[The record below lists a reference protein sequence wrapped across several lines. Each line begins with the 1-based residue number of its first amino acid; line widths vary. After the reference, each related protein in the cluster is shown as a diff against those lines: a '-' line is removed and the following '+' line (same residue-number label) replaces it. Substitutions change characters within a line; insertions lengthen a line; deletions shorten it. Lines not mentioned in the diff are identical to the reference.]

1 MGVLS
6 LLVKLG
12 VDAAKFEMDLKRVQ
26 SLGEKFG
33 TSFKNAVTN
42 KLGQAFAASAVVG
55 FTKHLMNAADE
66 IKDLSEQLNL
76 TTDEIQR
83 LQILAGESGVS
94 FEKFGSVLSKFE
106 QIRIRATSGDKEA
119 IRVIN
124 DLGLSVEDLS
134 NKEYS
139 NLNLA
144 IRGAQAY
151 KESGRSAQT
160 TAAMVDIY
168 GLKLKTAA
176 AALAEYKSTEG
187 RELISEETLDTLARG
202 NNLFDEQIRRL
213 KALSSKPLAD
223 GITATADAIKYLND
237 QNTDLA
243 KAFNVK
249 VTPSQIGA
257 TMLGNLPGG
266 VQALKAAS
274 VNAPLPA
281 APPSPTNPPA
291 IGETLFER
299 VAGPKFS
306 LGGSQDPLARIGG
319 FTGFQSAQDNVVRQ
333 AIEQTLQLK
342 QISKNTGKTAD
353 RISQE

>member
-1 MGVLS
+1 MGILS
-6 LLVKLG
+6 MLVKLG
-12 VDAAKFEMDLKRVQ
+12 VDATKFEMDLKRVQ

-33 TSFKNAVTN
+33 TSFKNAVTSR
-42 KLGQAFAASAVVG
+42 LGQAFAASAVVG
-55 FTKHLMNAADE
+55 FTRHLMNAADE

-76 TTDEIQR
+76 TSDEVQR

-94 FEKFGSVLSKFE
+94 FEKFGSVLAKFE
-106 QIRIRATSGDKEA
+106 QIRLKATSGDKEA
-119 IRVIN
+119 IGTLN
-124 DLGLSVEDLS
+124 NLGVSIDDLS
-134 NKEYS
+134 NSQIS
-139 NLNLA
+139 NLDLSIKA
-144 IRGAQAY
+144 AQAY

-168 GLKLKTAA
+168 GLKLKTAG
-176 AALAEYKSTEG
+176 AALADYKTTEG
-187 RELISEETLDTLARG
+187 RELISEQTLDTLSRG

-213 KALSSKPLAD
+213 KALASKPLAD

-274 VNAPLPA
+274 VNAPLPT
-281 APPSPTNPPA
+281 PTPSPTNPPA
-291 IGETLFER
+291 IGQTMFER
-299 VAGPKFS
+299 VTGPRFS

-319 FTGFQSAQDNVVRQ
+319 FTGFQSAQDVAIKQ